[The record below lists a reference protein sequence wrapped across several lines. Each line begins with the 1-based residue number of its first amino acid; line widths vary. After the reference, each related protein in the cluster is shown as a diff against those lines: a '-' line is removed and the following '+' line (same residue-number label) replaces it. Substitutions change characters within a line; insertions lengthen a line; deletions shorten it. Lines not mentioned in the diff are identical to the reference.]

1 MFFDWKIFF
10 KKFLRKVIIWTFSG
24 LIWNERRNFKKFPI
38 LEAIGH
44 LLDRYEVERRKMIF
58 FIVQLNKRHS
68 AVPIWSEKRKNEFFR
83 FQLNKQLFAGQIWC
97 GRRKRIKFLDLV
109 MKSPVAVPIWCRKR
123 NLFSKMEAKSRF
135 HSLYGAKEEKTIF
148 FKINLANSTFR
159 SLYDVKRRLYFLQ
172 QIRLSCPYM
181 VWKEENEAIFAKIH
195 RSICTNSV
203 KGNFFFQLFFDN

>member
-1 MFFDWKIFF
+1 MIGKKNH
-10 KKFLRKVIIWTFSG
+10 KKFLRKVIIWTVGG
-24 LIWNERRNFKKFPI
+24 LIWSKRRNFKKFSI
-38 LEAIGH
+38 LEANGH
-44 LLDRYEVERRKMIF
+44 LLYRYEIERGNLDF
-58 FIVQLNKRHS
+58 FTI
-68 AVPIWSEKRKNEFFR
+68 
-83 FQLNKQLFAGQIWC
+83 QLNKQLFAGQIWC
-97 GRRKRIKFLDLV
+97 GRRKIKKFLDLV

-123 NLFSKMEAKSRF
+123 NFFSTMEAKSRF

-159 SLYDVKRRLYFLQ
+159 SLYDVKRRLCFLQ

-203 KGNFFFQLFFDN
+203 KGNFFFQRFFDN